1 MPNAVLIRKR
11 QERADQLSF
20 VDELLTK
27 VEADGGRDL
36 VDAEIKN
43 LEAARQ
49 RVQELDAQIVPLEEH
64 EIMTA
69 RHQET
74 AGLYVPQ
81 DRPGPARAIGA
92 GGQPTWATAGAY
104 IVDHL
109 RARGYMSDPRTG
121 QRLPAD
127 PEAAARIQYALAN
140 QTTAD
145 TPGLLPH
152 MIVGQV
158 VNLIDASRPF
168 ITSIG
173 GGRPMGGIPGKTFGR
188 PKITQHTTVGTQPT
202 EKAELPSQKMV
213 IGEIPFTK
221 ATYGGAVDVSRQ
233 DIDWSS
239 PAAWDILVRDLADV
253 YALTTEGVAAQ
264 GMWAASDDV
273 NAATAVATA
282 NTLAAWSTALYA
294 AAGLVYAQA
303 KRLPDR
309 IWCSVDVWGLLGP
322 LTDLSANPGQAG
334 DSNLDS
340 FAGNLFRLPRIVV
353 PNWGTGRCVIGA
365 SGAYEVYEEV
375 IGLLSA
381 VEPSLLGVE
390 VAYGGYL
397 AHAAVFPEGLARIT
411 PFGVTPTAAEAEGSD
426 RTAKGGSK

>member
-1 MPNAVLIRKR
+1 VNPVLERKR
-11 QERADQLSF
+11 AEKADQIAF
-20 VDELLTK
+20 VDELLAK
-27 VEADGGRDL
+27 VSADGGRDL
-36 VDAEIKN
+36 VDAEISN
-43 LEAARQ
+43 LESARE
-49 RVQELDAQIVPLEEH
+49 RIGELDKQIGPLEEH
-64 EIMTA
+64 ETLRAAHERSAGAYTA
-69 RHQET
+69 PPTPRPD
-74 AGLYVPQ
+74 ALALGGGRRDVP
-81 DRPGPARAIGA
+81 
-92 GGQPTWATAGAY
+92 WSTAGAY

-109 RARGYMSDPRTG
+109 KARGYMTDSRTG

-127 PEAAARIQYALAN
+127 PEAMARVQYALQN
-140 QTTAD
+140 QTTTD

-152 MIVGQV
+152 AIVGSV
-158 VNLIDASRPF
+158 VSLIDSSRPF

-173 GGRPMGGIPGKTFGR
+173 GGRAMGGIPGKTFGR
-188 PKITQHTTVGTQPT
+188 PKITQHTTVGTQAT

-253 YALTTEGVAAQ
+253 YALTTEGVAAN
-264 GMWAASDDV
+264 GMWQASDDV
-273 NAATAVATA
+273 NAITAVATA

-294 AAGLVYAQA
+294 AAGLVYASA

-390 VAYGGYL
+390 VAYGGYI
-397 AHAAVFPEGLARIT
+397 AHAAVYPEGLARIT
-411 PFGVTPTAAEAEGSD
+411 PFGVTPTAEEEADASEA
-426 RTAKGGSK
+426 RSKR